1 MTEREQ
7 TLDKAVQTKEGHEI
21 KGAEHM
27 MSPEGL
33 PTVQG
38 QKTWPKFDPAAPVP
52 PGPAGSALAEG
63 TLASPKDTAEKNR
76 WIIRLKWYYLLTAG
90 LGVLTLFFALYGATE
105 IQQQA
110 QADMTRAPSPLA
122 FFLPLLGI
130 SGLGV
135 LLYVGIDALCAFRF
149 RPKTSYRRL
158 HFVLNLL
165 LYLAIVLGWPV
176 AIAVLE
182 TFR

>member
-1 MTEREQ
+1 MTDIERTPDTSAQEGARG
-7 TLDKAVQTKEGHEI
+7 DATKNADPPI
-21 KGAEHM
+21 GASATQEADAW
-27 MSPEGL
+27 
-33 PTVQG
+33 PT
-38 QKTWPKFDPAAPVP
+38 FDPAAKVP
-52 PGPAGSALAEG
+52 PGSAGSAMAKG
-63 TLASPKDTAEKNR
+63 TLSPPQDAEKPR
-76 WIIRLKWYYLLTAG
+76 WILRLKWYYLLTAG

-122 FFLPLLGI
+122 FFLPLLGL

-135 LLYVGIDALCAFRF
+135 LLYLGIDALCAFCF

-158 HFVLNLL
+158 HFILNLL

>member
-1 MTEREQ
+1 MTDIQRTPD
-7 TLDKAVQTKEGHEI
+7 TLTQEETKGNAPAKATPSPTASTAVQGTE
-21 KGAEHM
+21 AW
-27 MSPEGL
+27 
-33 PTVQG
+33 PT
-38 QKTWPKFDPAAPVP
+38 FDPAAPVP
-52 PGPAGSALAEG
+52 PGPAGLAMAKG
-63 TLASPKDTAEKNR
+63 TLAPPQDAAKPR
-76 WIIRLKWYYLLTAG
+76 WILRLKWYYLLTAG